1 MHATVAHLEK
11 HRGRYTPAQTYA
23 TRPNHL
29 AFGTGTRIYV
39 GQVLSGKKTA
49 FAVPSDETPVSG
61 YMHAKIFIM
70 YMCAH
75 VRREDTNQVER
86 SLIHSRASG
95 SGLRLHTHFLR
106 KEVHK

>member
-11 HRGRYTPAQTYA
+11 YRGRYTPAQTYA

-61 YMHAKIFIM
+61 YVHAKI
-70 YMCAH
+70 YLLCTR
-75 VRREDTNQVER
+75 VRM
-86 SLIHSRASG
+86 RAVKVPT
-95 SGLRLHTHFLR
+95 RWRDH
-106 KEVHK
+106 